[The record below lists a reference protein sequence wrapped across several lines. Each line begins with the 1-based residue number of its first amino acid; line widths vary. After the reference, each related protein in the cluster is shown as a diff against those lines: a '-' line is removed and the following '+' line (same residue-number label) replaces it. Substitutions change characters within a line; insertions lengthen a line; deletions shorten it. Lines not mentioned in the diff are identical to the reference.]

1 MQRDGRTPGAARAP
15 GGPPRSWWCRNWRWF
30 VPAGC
35 LSAILLFAGFVA
47 ILLTIVGGAMK
58 SSDAY
63 RNALAET
70 RRSRAVAE
78 ALGTPV
84 REGWF
89 TSGNVSVTGPSGSAD
104 LAIPVAGPKGKGKLY
119 VVARKSAGRG
129 AHATLVVEVAR
140 TGERIDLL
148 APGGALPPG
157 GGTPP

>member
-1 MQRDGRTPGAARAP
+1 MPRDGRTPGAARGAD
-15 GGPPRSWWCRNWRWF
+15 GPPRSWWSRNWRWF

-47 ILLTIVGGAMK
+47 ILLTVVGGAMK

-63 RNALAET
+63 RHALAEA

-89 TSGNVSVTGPSGSAD
+89 TSGDVSVTGPSGSAD
-104 LAIPVAGPKGKGKLY
+104 LVIPVAGPKGKGKLY
-119 VVARKSAGRG
+119 VVARKSAGLWSYE
-129 AHATLVVEVAR
+129 TIVVEVAR

-148 APGGALPPG
+148 APAGVLPPG